1 MNVLRMTDQDLAG
14 KRVMIRFDFNVPV
27 MDGHVTSDARM
38 RAAMP
43 TIRHALDGGAAV
55 IILSHLGRPTEGEW
69 EEQFSLQPVARH
81 LGLLLGQNVP
91 LVANWLDGIDVQPGQ
106 VVMCENVRFNVGE
119 KKNNSELAKKMALLC
134 DIFVM
139 DAFGTAHRAQASTY
153 GVAEY
158 APVACAGPLLL
169 EELEALGKAL
179 QNPARPMVG
188 IVGGE
193 ILRSCA
199 TRVNLDPRQHVG

>member
-1 MNVLRMTDQDLAG
+1 MKALRMTDLDLAG

-43 TIRHALDGGAAV
+43 TIRHALDAGAAV
-55 IILSHLGRPTEGEW
+55 IVLSHLGRPTEGEW

-81 LGLLLGQNVP
+81 LGVLLGQNVP
-91 LVANWLDGIDVQPGQ
+91 LVANWLDHVDVQPGQ

-119 KKNNSELAKKMALLC
+119 KKNNPELAKKMAALC

-158 APVACAGPLLL
+158 APVACAGPLLV
-169 EELEALGKAL
+169 EELEALGKHCRTRHGPWL
-179 QNPARPMVG
+179 QLLEAPKSRP
-188 IVGGE
+188 
-193 ILRSCA
+193 S
-199 TRVNLDPRQHVG
+199 